1 MDNIALG
8 KAMLITYAQMGVKID
23 RLEDTDDGIIFLFTV
38 PKTSWEWDYKCR
50 EMAGKHLATRVKNTL
65 EEMGMVFADIRY
77 GIRNEHWSKEKGD
90 AAKNEAL
97 KDMGYKK
104 WQISRWE

>member
-1 MDNIALG
+1 MDNVSLG

-38 PKTSWEWDYKCR
+38 PKTSWEFDAKGK
-50 EMAGKHLATRVKNTL
+50 EMSGKHLASRVKHTL
-65 EEMGMVFADIRY
+65 EDMGMVFVDIRY
-77 GIRNEHWSKEKGD
+77 GIRNEHWDKAKGD
-90 AAKNEAL
+90 AAKNEML

-104 WQISRWE
+104 WQINRKE